1 MKCDFFVCLLAL
13 CLCGRLSAQQTFTS
27 HLQKAQA
34 GKGTVVLHQDATID
48 RLVNGGT
55 ATVPASDASEAQQPG
70 NSVTDV
76 SDQSSGSSRA
86 RMKANGYRIQ
96 VYSGGNSRMARQ
108 EATKVGGQVKAL
120 FPELQV
126 YTHFKSPRWICRVGD
141 FKTYEEA
148 NEVFRALRETQK
160 FGEAIIVKSVILIP
174 Y

>member
-1 MKCDFFVCLLAL
+1 M
-13 CLCGRLSAQQTFTS
+13 
-27 HLQKAQA
+27 
-34 GKGTVVLHQDATID
+34 
-48 RLVNGGT
+48 
-55 ATVPASDASEAQQPG
+55 PASDASEAQQPG

-76 SDQSSGSSRA
+76 PEHLSGSSRA

>member
-1 MKCDFFVCLLAL
+1 MKRIFFVCISLLT
-13 CLCGRLSAQQTFTS
+13 LCGGLFAQQKTFTS
-27 HLQKAQA
+27 HLQRMQA
-34 GKGTVVLHQDATID
+34 GKGNVVLHQDAAID
-48 RLVNGGT
+48 RLVNGTGT
-55 ATVPASDASEAQQPG
+55 ITVTENAAASVGETG
-70 NSVTDV
+70 
-76 SDQSSGSSRA
+76 SGETPVASRA

-96 VYSGGNSRMARQ
+96 VYSGGNSRTARQ
-108 EATKVGGQVKAL
+108 EATRVGSQVKNL
-120 FPELQV
+120 FPELEV